1 MSVANFI
8 PTIWSARLL
17 EHLDKAHVYAGL
29 VNRDYEGEIKNFGD
43 TVKINQIGDVTI
55 KTYTPGNDIAD
66 PDDLSGDQVTLK
78 IDQGKYFNFAIDD
91 VDHAQ
96 VNPKLMDAAMQRAAY
111 GMNDV
116 TDAYLAGLMA
126 VGAHNAGNGL
136 GSDASPLVPTAS
148 TAYDMLVD
156 LATDL
161 TEKNVPTAGRWA
173 VIPAWFHGLLLKDQ
187 RFVGNGTDYNKALIE
202 GGEIGVAAG
211 FKIFLSNNVPNASSK
226 KYKIIGG
233 TNAGATFAEQ
243 ILKTEA
249 YRPEK
254 RFSDAVKGLHV
265 YGAKVAQNDVLS
277 VLTVNK
283 ASSVSA

>member
-1 MSVANFI
+1 MAIATFI

-17 EHLDKAHVYAGL
+17 AHLDKAHVYANL

-43 TVKINQIGDVTI
+43 KVKINQIGDITI
-55 KTYTPGNDIAD
+55 RDYTKGTPIAD
-66 PDDLSGDQVTLK
+66 PEAVDGSGQLLE
-78 IDQGKYFNFAIDD
+78 IDQAKYFNFGIDD
-91 VDHAQ
+91 VDQAQ
-96 VNPKLMDAAMQRAAY
+96 TNPKLMDDAMQRAAY

-116 TDAYLAGLMA
+116 TDGYLAGLMA
-126 VGAHNAGNGL
+126 VGAENNGSNL
-136 GSDASPLVPTAS
+136 GSDATPLVPTAT

-161 TEKNVPTAGRWA
+161 TEKNVPMAGRF
-173 VIPAWFHGLLLKDQ
+173 VVVPAFFHGLLLKDQ

-202 GGEIGVAAG
+202 GGEVGVAAG
-211 FKIFLSNNVPNASSK
+211 FAVNISNNVPNTTGT
-226 KYKIIGG
+226 KYKIVAG
-233 TNAGATFAEQ
+233 TRQATSYAEQ

-254 RFSDAVKGLHV
+254 AFSDAVKGLHV
-265 YGAKVAQNDVLS
+265 YGAKVVNGRALS

-283 ASSVSA
+283 A

>member
-17 EHLDKAHVYAGL
+17 AHLDKQHVYAAL
-29 VNRDYEGEIKNFGD
+29 VNRDYEGEIKNYGD

-55 KTYTPGNDIAD
+55 KDYEKGKDIAD
-66 PDDLSGDQVTLK
+66 PEDLNGEQTTLT
-78 IDQGKYFNFAIDD
+78 IDQAKYFNFAIDD
-91 VDHAQ
+91 VDAAQ

-116 TDAYLAGLMA
+116 TDTYLANLMYVSA
-126 VGAHNAGNGL
+126 VNNAKEGL
-136 GSDASPLVPTAS
+136 GSDDAPIVPTKD
-148 TAYDMLVD
+148 TAYDLLVD

-161 TEKNVPTAGRWA
+161 TEKNVPTAGRW
-173 VIPAWFHGLLLKDQ
+173 VVVPAWYHGLLLKDQ
-187 RFVGNGTDYNKALIE
+187 RFVGNGTDYNKAIVE

-211 FKIFLSNNVPNASSK
+211 FHVWLSNNVPNTEGA

-233 TNAGATFAEQ
+233 TNAGASYAEQ
-243 ILKTEA
+243 IIKTEA

-265 YGAKVAQNDVLS
+265 YGAKVVQPKCLS

-283 ASSVSA
+283 K